1 MKPIADKD
9 SRPECPVGESQ
20 CPIIEELMTLRQLA
34 RTDPLTGLFNNRHFR
49 DALLQEIERTQ
60 RQGQPTSLMFVDLD
74 FFKKVNDTHGHEVGN
89 LALKHLARLLT
100 GNLRRLDIPA
110 RYGGE
115 EFVVILPGT
124 DLYTGKFVAER
135 IRKLIETSP
144 VPIPE
149 GELTLTASI
158 GIDTYRSDDP
168 DTADAFVAR
177 TDALLYRAKAEGRN
191 RVVHGVADLTTDAQI
206 SADEKAALS
215 DLFSDR

>member
-1 MKPIADKD
+1 MKPTVEKD
-9 SRPECPVGESQ
+9 NRPDCPVGETQ
-20 CPIIEELMTLRQLA
+20 CPIIDELMMLRQLA
-34 RTDPLTGLFNNRHFR
+34 RTDPLTGLFNSRHFR

-89 LALKHLARLLT
+89 TALKHLADLLVN
-100 GNLRRLDIPA
+100 NLRRLDIPC

-135 IRKLIETSP
+135 IRSLIESSP
-144 VPIPE
+144 VPLAK
-149 GELTLTASI
+149 GELRLTASI
-158 GIDTYRSDDP
+158 GIDTYRSEDQ
-168 DTADAFVAR
+168 DTPDAFVAR
-177 TDALLYRAKAEGRN
+177 TDALLYQAKAEGRN
-191 RVVHGVADLTTDAQI
+191 RVVHGVADLTTEAKI

-215 DLFSDR
+215 DLFTKR